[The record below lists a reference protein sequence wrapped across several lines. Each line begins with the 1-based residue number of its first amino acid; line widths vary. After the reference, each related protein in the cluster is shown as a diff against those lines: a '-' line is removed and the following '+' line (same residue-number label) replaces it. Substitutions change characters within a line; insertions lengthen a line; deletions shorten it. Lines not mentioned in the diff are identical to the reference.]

1 MSAYATVVTVMVL
14 QITGSIKKLC
24 SLFWEWVLC
33 LDLRSGSKK
42 EKKNSREAHKTEGGS
57 LRRMFLSEAMCFTKG
72 HV

>member
-1 MSAYATVVTVMVL
+1 MLLRGMFTFNHFYFYSPMSAYATVVTVMVL

-42 EKKNSREAHKTEGGS
+42 EKKTLEKHIKLKE
-57 LRRMFLSEAMCFTKG
+57 E
-72 HV
+72 V